1 MRNRS
6 GPLRRA
12 VLAVLLLLGASTVAA
27 SPAAPQGRDDE
38 AGFFQRVEQAVGV
51 WLVRLAFGGDVRGGS
66 TAVPSDPPDEP
77 TPATSAEPIEP
88 PSSEPAAEDGPHW
101 DPDG

>member
-1 MRNRS
+1 
-6 GPLRRA
+6 
-12 VLAVLLLLGASTVAA
+12 
-27 SPAAPQGRDDE
+27 
-38 AGFFQRVEQAVGV
+38 
-51 WLVRLAFGGDVRGGS
+51 VRLAFGGDVRGGS

-88 PSSEPAAEDGPHW
+88 TSSEPAAEDGPHW

>member
-6 GPLRRA
+6 GPFGRT

-27 SPAAPQGRDDE
+27 SPAAPQGRDE

-51 WLVRLAFGGDVRGGS
+51 WLVRLAFGGGGS
-66 TAVPSDPPDEP
+66 TAVPSEPSDEP

-88 PSSEPAAEDGPHW
+88 TSSEPAAEDGPHW